1 MRHISQWS
9 KTTTYTNAIANEL
22 YLSVAAS
29 LANRVPAK
37 KDYYLDIAK
46 TQWGWFKDSGM
57 INKDNLV
64 NDGLTEDCKNNGMQT
79 WTYNQGVVLGGL
91 VELSKATGDRSV
103 LDDASR
109 IATAAITHLTKD
121 GVLFEGCEP
130 NCGADGSQF
139 KGVFMRNLAY
149 LQRAKPSEPVKNFIL
164 ANADAIWARDRSPAN
179 ELGITWNGPYVN
191 ATAGT
196 HSSAM
201 DVLVGAVAV
210 SSL

>member
-1 MRHISQWS
+1 M
-9 KTTTYTNAIANEL
+9 
-22 YLSVAAS
+22 AAS

-37 KDYYLDIAK
+37 KDYYTGIAQ
-46 TQWGWFKDSGM
+46 TQWNWFKQSGM
-57 INKDNLV
+57 INDQNLI

-91 VELSKATGDRSV
+91 VELSKATGDASL
-103 LDDASR
+103 LDEANT
-109 IATAAITHLTKD
+109 IATAAITHLAKD

-139 KGVFMRNLAY
+139 KGVFMRNLRY
-149 LQRAKPSEPVKNFIL
+149 LQHARPSEPIRSFIL
-164 ANADAIWARDRSPAN
+164 ANADAIWANDRSAAN

-201 DVLVGAVAV
+201 DVIIGAMAV
-210 SSL
+210 SSS